1 MSSVSGRR
9 LIIFFFFEISWPLK
23 LLRRT
28 KGVSDRKFL
37 EITLQQDMGPERKV
51 KGVAQEV
58 DMVGFG

>member
-9 LIIFFFFEISWPLK
+9 HIIFFFEVSWSLK

-51 KGVAQEV
+51 KGLAQEV